1 MTTAAPSLRRLTPQA
16 AVLLL
21 LAAVA
26 WLVTLGP
33 AGTMRGMTGTMGL
46 SLPAF
51 VGMWTLMMAAMM
63 LPSVTPVASMYQRSI
78 RRHRALRLT
87 GFTAGYLLAWAVAG
101 VPAFALTWL
110 TAELVANH
118 SGWATAIAVA
128 VFAACGI
135 YQLTPLKTR
144 CLRHCRSPL
153 SLLLH
158 YGGYRGRL
166 RDVRA
171 GAHHGAYCLGCC
183 WSLMAL
189 FVVLGVMNVAA
200 MVLLAVVVLVEKLW
214 VHGEVFS
221 RAVGVAALVAA
232 VAVIWVPGLAPGL
245 HGTDQMSGTDQ
256 KMSLARLR

>member
-1 MTTAAPSLRRLTPQA
+1 MTTTAPSLRRLTPQA

-26 WLVTLGP
+26 WLAIVGP
-33 AGTMRGMTGTMGL
+33 AAVMRGMTGTMGL
-46 SLPAF
+46 ALPAF

-78 RRHRALRLT
+78 RTHRALRLT
-87 GFTAGYLLAWAVAG
+87 GFTAGYLLAWAAAG
-101 VPAFALTWL
+101 IPAYLLTSL
-110 TAELVANH
+110 TSRLVSDHPA
-118 SGWATAIAVA
+118 WATGIAVV
-128 VFAACGI
+128 VFASCGV

-158 YGGYRGRL
+158 YGSYRGPL

-189 FVVLGVMNVAA
+189 FVVVGVMNIAA
-200 MVLLAVVVLVEKLW
+200 MLVLAVVVLVEKLW
-214 VHGEVFS
+214 VRGEAFS
-221 RAVGVAALVAA
+221 RAVGVVSLGLA
-232 VAVIWVPGLAPGL
+232 VAVIWVPALAPGL
-245 HGTDQMSGTDQ
+245 HGSDQM
-256 KMSLARLR
+256 MSLAGLWR